1 MGADG
6 GGRRGV
12 MGQLLPYLDKMPKV
26 APDAFIAPGAILVGD
41 VEVGPGASIWY
52 NCVLRGDVN
61 YIRVGEGSNIQ
72 DGSVIH
78 VDRIYP
84 TIIGKHCLIGHL
96 AIVHGVTMEDGSFVG
111 MKGGYVYPERVLA
124 SEKKPLRIFMADG
137 RNDHRGKL
145 GDRPYDPQLDWF
157 YQNVRLEKALS
168 QKGYDVNYSW
178 SVGLH
183 GWKFGGMILP
193 DVMRWLWRD
202 GPVSTDPNDMDH
214 RGFRQPGV
222 GE

>member
-12 MGQLLPYLDKMPKV
+12 MGQLLPYLDKTPKV

-78 VDRIYP
+78 VDRTYP
-84 TIIGKHCLIGHL
+84 TIIKKHCLIGHL

-111 MKGGYVYPERVLA
+111 MKACVMDGCVIESGAMVAAGALVPPGRRV
-124 SEKKPLRIFMADG
+124 
-137 RNDHRGKL
+137 
-145 GDRPYDPQLDWF
+145 
-157 YQNVRLEKALS
+157 
-168 QKGYDVNYSW
+168 
-178 SVGLH
+178 
-183 GWKFGGMILP
+183 
-193 DVMRWLWRD
+193 
-202 GPVSTDPNDMDH
+202 T
-214 RGFRQPGV
+214 PGV
-222 GE
+222 WGGLPAKFLRELKPEETFNLSDSPRRYMQYAQEHKKSIEG